1 MYIIQTEVV
10 SEALRRA
17 LRRLRKMS
25 AKRSICQAYS
35 QGHVRKWASKAQK
48 VSFQQP
54 HEEQVGD
61 EAHEDIEGLEI
72 CVDLGPVEVFHSVE
86 RRQPTNQDGL
96 TVAANGNFFIQPS
109 SFSVAE
115 DYSRDSAVSIK
126 GLIRAT
132 IAAETT
138 LDQSDIGNPTIES
151 VAVERELV
159 GRGIDGK
166 EVGVTVMD
174 SEEELVQTTI
184 ADEEPG
190 QVDSVEEDASPMIT
204 QVQEGLGVEELST
217 KIICHEQVSS
227 KRGRRELGDVEDEVT
242 KTLETGTTL
251 GFDFID
257 VEEEVMEAIARREE
271 EDAANFEAL
280 NGH

>member
-1 MYIIQTEVV
+1 MQTESV
-10 SEALRRA
+10 RRVKGQSVKPIVKVT
-17 LRRLRKMS
+17 LGSGLPKP
-25 AKRSICQAYS
+25 KKFRSNNPM
-35 QGHVRKWASKAQK
+35 K
-48 VSFQQP
+48 
-54 HEEQVGD
+54 
-61 EAHEDIEGLEI
+61 
-72 CVDLGPVEVFHSVE
+72 
-86 RRQPTNQDGL
+86 N
-96 TVAANGNFFIQPS
+96 N
-109 SFSVAE
+109 FSVAE

-227 KRGRRELGDVEDEVT
+227 KRGRSNSNTFSKHRMKTRSSKLQCSVSNQTVKPRQRTGELGDVEDEVT